1 MLHVL
6 SSPHPSLLCQG
17 NLHGHHSATSLHRS
31 YTLLRMGTSSP
42 LWFAEISI
50 EETKEG
56 MIKS

>member
-1 MLHVL
+1 MLCVL
-6 SSPHPSLLCQG
+6 SSAHRSLLCQG
-17 NLHGHHSATSLHRS
+17 SIHGHHSATPLHRS

-56 MIKS
+56 MRKI